1 MCVALFADLNVRIVL
16 RGPPPAPA
24 AIHMANSRNC
34 VSASA
39 TRPSGTPHFTN
50 PNFQL
55 RVEVFDTSWISVQC
69 ALNTFGLR
77 EVFAQDRARLPLGSI
92 LNGTYFMLE
101 ADPAAPDGE
110 LVRELYVIESRGL
123 NSQGPG
129 GPVTLGE
136 TADREHAAA
145 RVQAVHRGRAA
156 RQRQAPPA
164 ATTGAPREAP
174 REAPQVQELSTEESQ
189 RAAAA
194 RVQAIHRGRAA
205 RQAHKQR
212 APSAEIAAV
221 PPPLPARPRA
231 KSQELG
237 HNQLFEEDTLFTSD
251 EKEERKRAAARV
263 QSIHRG
269 RASRRQ
275 QAPPLPVR
283 GAGGELPAPSLPYT
297 EAELAATR
305 MQAAM
310 RGRAVRERQER
321 ERRVTLAREQHSHGV
336 AKCATAAS
344 CSSASMAGS
353 PVRSGVPPGAASS
366 TSPTGSAT
374 VGGFCSEAQ
383 YEDRMMHLKKLK
395 REAEERRQRELARR
409 VLEEEKFRKEMEAE
423 TERAKAREAEREQ
436 ELLKMKEEAR
446 KRGQEEREKRLAERE
461 QLAVREKELARKRRG
476 EVPLYKRMIEKAE
489 RVAAEEERQRDALL
503 QGNKGKYRPVDF
515 SSREVELPMELYEHP
530 KEGQRHF
537 VAPRRRADITEPGS
551 LPDIKA
557 YYQGKARERVVK
569 ELQDQRHMVEIHRQK
584 AQEDKKRVTQ
594 YSKLVS
600 ELAPPAPPRATS
612 AAPKLP
618 PVSDPARGASKR
630 KPDSASA
637 ASAAHAPRTT
647 RLPPA
652 NGATARSPREPKSS
666 QVKSSQVREPLDV
679 KMQEERLA
687 AYNRE
692 LSQRE
697 TQLRSQLSSEPKAD
711 ATAPPDDIEALIRV
725 RGDLSA
731 CYITA
736 IRSKVEMLEGLFEAT

>member
-1 MCVALFADLNVRIVL
+1 MADQ
-16 RGPPPAPA
+16 
-24 AIHMANSRNC
+24 AIS
-34 VSASA
+34 
-39 TRPSGTPHFTN
+39 
-50 PNFQL
+50 
-55 RVEVFDTSWISVQC
+55 
-69 ALNTFGLR
+69 
-77 EVFAQDRARLPLGSI
+77 
-92 LNGTYFMLE
+92 
-101 ADPAAPDGE
+101 DGE

-145 RVQAVHRGRAA
+145 RVQAVHRGRTA

-164 ATTGAPREAP
+164 RTTGAPP
-174 REAPQVQELSTEESQ
+174 EAPQVQELSTEESQ

-221 PPPLPARPRA
+221 PPPPPARPRA

-263 QSIHRG
+263 QAIHRG
-269 RASRRQ
+269 RASRQQ
-275 QAPPLPVR
+275 QAPPQPVC

-305 MQAAM
+305 VQAAM

-395 REAEERRQRELARR
+395 REAEERRQRETARR

-489 RVAAEEERQRDALL
+489 RVAADEERQRDALL

-515 SSREVELPMELYEHP
+515 STREVELPLELYEHP

-551 LPDIKA
+551 LPGIKA

-569 ELQDQRHMVEIHRQK
+569 ELQDQRHMIEIHRQK

-652 NGATARSPREPKSS
+652 NGATARSPREPK
-666 QVKSSQVREPLDV
+666 DV
-679 KMQEERLA
+679 KVQEERLA

-736 IRSKVEMLEGLFEAT
+736 IRSKVEMLEGLFEAS